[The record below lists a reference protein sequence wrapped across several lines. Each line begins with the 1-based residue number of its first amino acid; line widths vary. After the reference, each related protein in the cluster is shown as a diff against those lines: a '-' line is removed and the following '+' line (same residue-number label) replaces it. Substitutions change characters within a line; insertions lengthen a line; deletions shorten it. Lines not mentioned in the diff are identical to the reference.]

1 MQTWTRHTLMTLSL
15 ALTAPSSWAIGE
27 FSSTKAEGSALIC
40 VQPLTMPCAGPT
52 IEERS
57 DGAFLQTSAAV
68 AMSPAN
74 RALHQGI
81 DFAALAEYDPLVLQ
95 LPVLKALASSNAAAG
110 YLTTASAEAVQA
122 YTYNGAA
129 AQTFTLNVMVDA
141 TLTGQDN
148 RVIGG
153 VAAYAEDYLSGT
165 VIDGP
170 GTLLTN
176 PVSFSLSFTGS
187 TTKSFSFTLDPG
199 ESVYLEAFLSATAR
213 STRGPSVANAFNS
226 MTMRFTDTTGLAV
239 AIPVP
244 EAGSLAMLGAG
255 LVLLAGLAWRRHQS
269 RRFPRPPLI
278 VGAL

>member
-1 MQTWTRHTLMTLSL
+1 M
-15 ALTAPSSWAIGE
+15 
-27 FSSTKAEGSALIC
+27 
-40 VQPLTMPCAGPT
+40 
-52 IEERS
+52 
-57 DGAFLQTSAAV
+57 
-68 AMSPAN
+68 
-74 RALHQGI
+74 
-81 DFAALAEYDPLVLQ
+81 
-95 LPVLKALASSNAAAG
+95 
-110 YLTTASAEAVQA
+110 
-122 YTYNGAA
+122 
-129 AQTFTLNVMVDA
+129 
-141 TLTGQDN
+141 TGQDN

-244 EAGSLAMLGAG
+244 EAGSLAMLCAG